1 MVNYS
6 DMLQELLENLVNS
19 SGLFMLVIN
28 KRTVKRDPAM
38 FDLFDQEVFYADKDG
53 AVARLFDLCE
63 LYGWQLTRVDASCER
78 GSPFTVKYE
87 VMLEKTE
94 VMPYENNDRPIQQ
107 AH

>member
-6 DMLQELLENLVNS
+6 DMLQELLENLNNS

-28 KRTVKRDPAM
+28 KRTVKRDPTV

-63 LYGWQLTRVDASCER
+63 LYGWQLTRVDASCEAR
-78 GSPFTVKYE
+78 SPYTVKYE
-87 VMLEKTE
+87 VMLEKNE
-94 VMPYENNDRPIQQ
+94 VMPYENNDRPI
-107 AH
+107 